1 MIYFGTHLLYY
12 YECDVVYAGQPLD
25 FVTFGTIMCQVV
37 AWVTNLKV
45 IYIFQISI
53 YFQMKFLNDLFLV
66 GQKLLLESR
75 YWTLLFTAS
84 VAVSIMLGFSAVVL
98 IYCAYDL

>member
-1 MIYFGTHLLYY
+1 
-12 YECDVVYAGQPLD
+12 
-25 FVTFGTIMCQVV
+25 
-37 AWVTNLKV
+37 
-45 IYIFQISI
+45 
-53 YFQMKFLNDLFLV
+53 MKFLNDLFLV